1 VDLLRWLQ
9 LLPRLGR
16 LGGVRS
22 GKAAET
28 RLEAISGAS
37 YLNTT
42 RPSAVDPFGQEE
54 SMPAR
59 PERVLKASH
68 LDQRGS
74 AIRRAVLAD
83 RMDQADI
90 GERRSSTR
98 MIFGSGQ
105 GEGDWVLAIGTTM
118 AATPGA
124 EGESRP
130 RPSGKESAEAPAR
143 RQSRAKVAGGR
154 GFMAAKATMKRV
166 AAGNRVQ
173 GASIAHRR
181 GQAPGMKEAGRVDAR
196 QVESV
201 LGSGGVERRGPG
213 DEGVKGDC
221 PESLGESRRSSQAG
235 VDG

>member
-1 VDLLRWLQ
+1 VDLLHCLQ

-37 YLNTT
+37 YLIRTK
-42 RPSAVDPFGQEE
+42 PSAVDPFGQEE
-54 SMPAR
+54 GMPAR

-74 AIRRAVLAD
+74 AIRRVVLAD
-83 RMDQADI
+83 RMDQADV
-90 GERRSSTR
+90 GERRSSSRTS
-98 MIFGSGQ
+98 FGSGQ
-105 GEGDWVLAIGTTM
+105 GEGDWVLAIGPTM

-130 RPSGKESAEAPAR
+130 RPSGEESAEARAR

-154 GFMAAKATMKRV
+154 GFMAAKATVKRV

-173 GASIAHRR
+173 GASITLRR
-181 GQAPGMKEAGRVDAR
+181 CRSTITVFHSFTFNLTSWLFFFTFFGQHDR
-196 QVESV
+196 
-201 LGSGGVERRGPG
+201 
-213 DEGVKGDC
+213 
-221 PESLGESRRSSQAG
+221 
-235 VDG
+235 